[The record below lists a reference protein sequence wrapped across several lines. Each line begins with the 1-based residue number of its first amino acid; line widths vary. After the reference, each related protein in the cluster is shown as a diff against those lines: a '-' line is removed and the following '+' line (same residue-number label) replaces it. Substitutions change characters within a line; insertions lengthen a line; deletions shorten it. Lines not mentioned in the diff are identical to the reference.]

1 MVVLSGIVL
10 AMLYEYILLKR
21 RKQLTIFRLCG
32 LTVSNVRKMYII
44 ECMLITFISML
55 TAYIIFEF
63 AVLPWAQNL
72 YEYIAQSYTLQS
84 CILLG
89 IMYVTGVFV
98 VLSVMFR
105 IKLKNNIFEMYCE

>member
-1 MVVLSGIVL
+1 
-10 AMLYEYILLKR
+10 
-21 RKQLTIFRLCG
+21 
-32 LTVSNVRKMYII
+32 
-44 ECMLITFISML
+44 ML